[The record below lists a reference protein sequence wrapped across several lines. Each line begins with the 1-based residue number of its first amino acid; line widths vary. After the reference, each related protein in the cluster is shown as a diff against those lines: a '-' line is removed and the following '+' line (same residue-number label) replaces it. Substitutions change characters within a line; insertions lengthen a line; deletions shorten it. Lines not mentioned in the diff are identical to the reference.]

1 MQPVNVFAKLNA
13 MGQEVGKPTEN
24 PTSRIGQNNQ
34 RQVGVLYG
42 HNGSGKVY
50 NYLAS
55 DSVRTGDTV
64 TPEVTHAKSGKTY
77 KTLGKIVYTRD
88 SEGTAAGDT
97 AGYLSGQ
104 GIMMKTI
111 GPTDQKSLPGYH
123 SGWGNDSARQSK
135 SQTMQR
141 LNMLGEILK
150 K

>member
-1 MQPVNVFAKLNA
+1 MFARLNA
-13 MGQEVGKPTEN
+13 LGQEVGKPTEN

-64 TPEVTHAKSGKTY
+64 TPEVTHPKSGKTY
-77 KTLGKIVYTRD
+77 KTLGRIVYTRD
-88 SEGTAAGDT
+88 AEGSAAGET

-111 GPTDQKSLPGYH
+111 GPTDQKSLPGYYE
-123 SGWGNDSARQSK
+123 GWGKNTQSMRR
-135 SQTMQR
+135 TN
-141 LNMLGEILK
+141 LLGEVPK